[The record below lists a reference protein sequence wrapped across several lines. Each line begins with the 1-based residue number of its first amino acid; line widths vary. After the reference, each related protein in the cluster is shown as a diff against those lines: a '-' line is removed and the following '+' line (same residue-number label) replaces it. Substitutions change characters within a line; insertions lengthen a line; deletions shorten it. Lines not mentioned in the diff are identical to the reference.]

1 MWYHVSE
8 PNTYLVVTGIGIKD
22 VIIAKKRFVKPLQ
35 KVTKISITPF
45 DFSMSL
51 QAMTSEKLQ
60 FNLPAVF
67 TIDGHVRLQKGVV
80 ATGGN
85 HVQDIVKGVIE
96 GETRS
101 IVSNMTMEE
110 LFNNRKL
117 FKDHVVRNVQAEL
130 EVFGLYIYNANV
142 KELQDMGD
150 SKYFE
155 SLARKAHEG
164 AQSQA
169 QVDVANARMIGR
181 VGEAEKEGQTKQE
194 IAKINAKTAVLETE
208 RKVEKAIADQKLRT
222 REIAIEREI
231 QLEQI
236 NAKRTA
242 EQKDAEL
249 QKAVEEKRAEMELER
264 LRATTVTQA
273 KIARES
279 AQQKADADLYTQ
291 TKKADAQQYNQ
302 KAEAEAIFYRSIQD
316 ADAANY
322 KRTKDAEAALAARAK
337 EAEAMYIMKER
348 EAEAMFLQRQK
359 EAEAAYLTKAR
370 EAEANYLAKKKE
382 AEGLTE
388 LSKAYGHLASVMGGP
403 QGLMQ
408 FLMLQNGTYERLA
421 AENAK
426 AIHGLQPKINVWTT
440 DGNSSSGDAS
450 MAPIQN
456 LFKSLPP
463 LFSTIQDQ
471 TGMMPPSWMAQMPKR
486 EVEVKKTKDV
496 GKLRASSVC
505 RGRCLRVD
513 VVLETPYETAV
524 AIELRRIGCT
534 EKFISVGKDL
544 SSVVYS
550 KLLRWGDMYFDSSV
564 EGLGTVLLVEGALKS
579 ALPALRTF

>member
-1 MWYHVSE
+1 MGMWYHVSE
-8 PNTYLVVTGIGIKD
+8 PNSYLAITGAGIDK
-22 VIIAKKRFVKPLQ
+22 VQIAKKSFVYPFQ

-60 FNLPAVF
+60 FSLPAVF
-67 TIDGHVRLQKGVV
+67 TIGPEDEIEALTKYCVLLTGDSDGQVQSSKNGMV
-80 ATGGN
+80 ATGRN
-85 HVQDIVKGVIE
+85 HVQDIVKGIIE

-110 LFNNRKL
+110 LFNNRRL
-117 FKDHVVRNVQAEL
+117 FKAQVIECVQKEL
-130 EVFGLYIYNANV
+130 DQFGLRIYNANV

-181 VGEAEKEGQTKQE
+181 VGEAEKEGEAKQR
-194 IAKINAKTAVLETE
+194 IAKINAHTAVLETE
-208 RKVEKAIADQKLRT
+208 RKVEKANADQKLKT
-222 REIAIEREI
+222 REIEISRELN
-231 QLEQI
+231 LEQI
-236 NAKRTA
+236 AAQRAA
-242 EQKDAEL
+242 ERKDAEL

-273 KIARES
+273 KIAKES

-302 KAEAEAIFYRSIQD
+302 KAEAEAIYFRSAQD
-316 ADAANY
+316 TDASNY
-322 KRTKDAEAALAARAK
+322 KRTKDAEAELIARK
-337 EAEAMYIMKER
+337 NEAEAMYLMKER
-348 EAEAMFLQRQK
+348 EAEANYVQRAR
-359 EAEAAYLTKAR
+359 EAEAAYVSRKR
-370 EAEANYLAKKKE
+370 E

-388 LSKAYGHLASVMGGP
+388 MAKAYGQLADVMGGP

-408 FLMLQNGTYERLA
+408 FLMLQQGTYERLA
-421 AENAK
+421 EQNAK

-440 DGNSSSGDAS
+440 GGEGGGAEGA

-471 TGMMPPSWMAQMPKR
+471 TGMTPPSWMANMPGANGVDGEGKQQGGKVNG
-486 EVEVKKTKDV
+486 EKK
-496 GKLRASSVC
+496 
-505 RGRCLRVD
+505 
-513 VVLETPYETAV
+513 E
-524 AIELRRIGCT
+524 
-534 EKFISVGKDL
+534 
-544 SSVVYS
+544 
-550 KLLRWGDMYFDSSV
+550 M
-564 EGLGTVLLVEGALKS
+564 ALMNGNGH
-579 ALPALRTF
+579 